1 MSAVQ
6 LIQDLTEAGVTVAV
20 RGDKLRC
27 TPRERMTPQLI
38 HRVREHKPE
47 LLARLEYASDTLTA
61 DALWHQALD
70 QLEGDPLFP
79 PKVMEMLR
87 AGKAAWGECRDS

>member
-79 PKVMEMLR
+79 PKGRGLLR
-87 AGKAAWGECRDS
+87 AGKAA

>member
-47 LLARLEYASDTLTA
+47 LLARLEYATDTLSA
-61 DALWHQALD
+61 NAVWHQTLD
-70 QLEGDPLFP
+70 QLAGDPMFP
-79 PKVMEMLR
+79 PHVMEMLR

>member
-6 LIQDLTEAGVTVAV
+6 LIHDLTEAGVTVTV

-27 TPRERMTPQLI
+27 TPRKRMTPQSI
-38 HRVREHKPE
+38 HRMREHKPE
-47 LLARLEYASDTLTA
+47 LLARLEHATDTLTA

-87 AGKAAWGECRDS
+87 AGKAA

>member
-6 LIQDLTEAGVTVAV
+6 LVQDLTEAGATVAV

-61 DALWHQALD
+61 DALWHKALD

-87 AGKAAWGECRDS
+87 AGKSA

>member
-47 LLARLEYASDTLTA
+47 LLARLACANDTLTA
-61 DALWHQALD
+61 DALWHQALE
-70 QLEGDPLFP
+70 QLEGDLLFP

-87 AGKAAWGECRDS
+87 AGKSA

>member
-27 TPRERMTPQLI
+27 
-38 HRVREHKPE
+38 
-47 LLARLEYASDTLTA
+47 AS
-61 DALWHQALD
+61 
-70 QLEGDPLFP
+70 G
-79 PKVMEMLR
+79 
-87 AGKAAWGECRDS
+87 